1 MTRTGPASRAA
12 TPSSDLSA
20 ALLAAETSG
29 EFPTTGW
36 PALRSFL
43 LLLAEAQASGNA
55 QLIAS
60 QIDASA
66 GPLLAVIAA
75 RQALIQSRQA
85 LDVGYATVAQA
96 GDDPVALA
104 ESAAQLAA
112 LADDLAAR
120 AQQLGALLSH

>member
-1 MTRTGPASRAA
+1 MTRHGPASSPA
-12 TPSSDLSA
+12 THSSDLSA

-29 EFPTTGW
+29 KFPTSAW

-43 LLLAEAQASGNA
+43 LMLAEAQASGNM

-85 LDVGYATVAQA
+85 LDVGYAAVAQA
-96 GDDPVALA
+96 GDDMAPLA
-104 ESAAQLAA
+104 EAAAQLAA

-120 AQQLGALLSH
+120 AQQLGALISH